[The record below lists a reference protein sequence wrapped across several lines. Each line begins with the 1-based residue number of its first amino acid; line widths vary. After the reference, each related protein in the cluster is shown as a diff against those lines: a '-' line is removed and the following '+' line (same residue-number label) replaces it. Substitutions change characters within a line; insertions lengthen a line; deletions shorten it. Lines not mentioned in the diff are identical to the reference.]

1 MFQFIFSV
9 FLRNYISWAVIVALA
24 VVIRMDDKEK
34 PEGTQWMQAI
44 VGTLFILVLLQS
56 VEMLANDVAKQDPC
70 YFTESNGNAT
80 IVFYYFKTLVEHSMY
95 CAILLMEV
103 LLINRVK
110 RKNLFLLWIPEIVT
124 ITLDLLSCL
133 GIPLVFS
140 FNRNGRYIQYPLSII
155 PYLMCYVYFVLLLVY
170 SFQMMENKDRKKKM
184 VLVLITV
191 ITFLTSALEMEGILV
206 GYMDEIVGIDI
217 MLYYVYFH
225 SLYRTEMREKLYKQK
240 LELEHTNNKLMMSQ
254 IQPHFIYNTLSVIR
268 YLCREDQEMA
278 VETLDHFADYL
289 RQIMKV
295 MTTDDLVPFRTEMKL
310 VDSYL
315 YIEQKRFL
323 DKIKIVEDLQAEDFY
338 IPLLTVQPIVENAIG
353 HGIRKGKMKGTVTI
367 TSREEQN
374 QYVVEVSDDGT
385 GFEVDKLWQIQHIGI
400 RNVKD
405 RLRYMAGGSL
415 EIESVLGQ
423 GTQVRIVIPKQTTS
437 FS

>member
-124 ITLDLLSCL
+124 ITIDLRSCL

-155 PYLMCYVYFVLLLVY
+155 PYLMCYVYFVLLPVY
-170 SFQMMENKDRKKKM
+170 SFQMMENKNRKKKM

-254 IQPHFIYNTLSVIR
+254 I
-268 YLCREDQEMA
+268 
-278 VETLDHFADYL
+278 
-289 RQIMKV
+289 
-295 MTTDDLVPFRTEMKL
+295 
-310 VDSYL
+310 
-315 YIEQKRFL
+315 
-323 DKIKIVEDLQAEDFY
+323 
-338 IPLLTVQPIVENAIG
+338 
-353 HGIRKGKMKGTVTI
+353 
-367 TSREEQN
+367 
-374 QYVVEVSDDGT
+374 
-385 GFEVDKLWQIQHIGI
+385 
-400 RNVKD
+400 
-405 RLRYMAGGSL
+405 
-415 EIESVLGQ
+415 
-423 GTQVRIVIPKQTTS
+423 
-437 FS
+437 